1 MRTYLILKEKAQQF
15 AADPEIQ
22 EVRRAAGALDLARPT
37 VDGGFSPAA
46 VEQLRAETHDYAA
59 LAERETR
66 NDLLDQLVTELLL
79 GVR

>member
-1 MRTYLILKEKAQQF
+1 RTYLILREKAQQF
-15 AADPEIQ
+15 AADPQIQ
-22 EVRRAAGALDLARPT
+22 EARRAAGAIDLAKPT

-46 VEQLRAETHDYAA
+46 AERLRAETHDYEA
-59 LAERETR
+59 LGARETR